1 MVLHPYA
8 QAWAAHDLDSVL
20 SLLSDD
26 VIFHSPL
33 INEPAFEG
41 RDAVAVIFAIALG
54 AFEEP
59 RYTHDFGDEKS
70 HVLVAD
76 TRVLDRPLKAT
87 WLLEFDSRARIREV
101 WLMVRPLTG
110 LAALAQA
117 IGQAIEDLV
126 PEVYKHSRPLAG
138 AAATFE
144 RTAAR
149 VVGELNPPSAAAN
162 QSV

>member
-1 MVLHPYA
+1 MHAYA
-8 QAWAAHDLDSVL
+8 EAWVARDLDRVL
-20 SLLSDD
+20 SLLTDD

-33 INEPAFEG
+33 IDGPAFEG
-41 RDAVAVIFAIALG
+41 RDSVALIFAIALD

-59 RYTHDFGDEKS
+59 QYTHHFGGENS

-76 TRVLDRPLKAT
+76 TRVLGLPLKTT
-87 WLLEFDSRARIREV
+87 WLLELDPAARIREI

-110 LAALAQA
+110 LTALAQA
-117 IGQAIEDLV
+117 IAQAIEESV
-126 PEVYKHSRPLAG
+126 PEVYEHSRSLTR

-149 VVGELNPPSAAAN
+149 VVAELNP
-162 QSV
+162 